1 MPRSATLPHLLS
13 RDERDLRPL
22 GKWVIRLL
30 GKNLQ
35 PLQSVKLVY
44 QFMGFIINCWDG
56 IYLYL
61 ETANK
66 FIDHP
71 YTTHEAPRK

>member
-1 MPRSATLPHLLS
+1 
-13 RDERDLRPL
+13 
-22 GKWVIRLL
+22 
-30 GKNLQ
+30 
-35 PLQSVKLVY
+35 
-44 QFMGFIINCWDG
+44 MGFIINCWDG

-71 YTTHEAPRK
+71 YTTHEAPRKWAHAHYSPHLLSDEHMWAHSCDKPLGEEQVPPEEDYYDEI